1 MLFSLVSREWLVMH
15 SVGIKPRTVIMYKE
29 KVNKL
34 IKIYENINIE
44 DILYTDIQIFIN
56 DLYLK
61 NNFAKQTIKKYKIT
75 LNLIFKYA
83 MSRNI
88 IDKNPCDFINI
99 PKNAKVSKRM
109 PLNKEDISIILN
121 NINSSYFSLY
131 PFMLFCLGIRRSEI
145 LPLKFEDIN
154 FDNRIII
161 INKVVNFINNKPQ
174 IDNFLKNG
182 SVGRNISIPD
192 ILFEK
197 IESYRNLKGYIFHKN
212 KKLLTE
218 SQLEDLWE
226 DYKDRTGFKGTQ
238 HMIRHSYATM
248 LYKSNVDIKT
258 AQYLLGHKTVK
269 TTLDIYTHLEEDLKI
284 KNISKLNKYMNTL
297 KI

>member
-1 MLFSLVSREWLVMH
+1 
-15 SVGIKPRTVIMYKE
+15 
-29 KVNKL
+29 
-34 IKIYENINIE
+34 
-44 DILYTDIQIFIN
+44 
-56 DLYLK
+56 
-61 NNFAKQTIKKYKIT
+61 
-75 LNLIFKYA
+75 

-109 PLNKEDISIILN
+109 PLNKEDISVILN

-145 LPLKFEDIN
+145 LPLRFEDID
-154 FDNRIII
+154 FDNRIIH

-182 SVGRNISIPD
+182 SIGRNISIPD
-192 ILFEK
+192 ILFKK

-226 DYKDRTGFKGTQ
+226 DYKDRTGFTGTQ

-248 LYKSNVDIKT
+248 LYKSDVDIKT